1 MYRCHAITSKGLC
14 LSRFFPTTG
23 RASSSCCCRLPPRQD
38 TRPLPL
44 WLSTLFLALP
54 RAHPSLPTTS
64 LSPSPL
70 SLPPSIHP
78 LEDGCANSNTRSHR
92 RVRGGRE
99 RQAHQGATML
109 QRHRRLVARGP
120 APQAMLRPLWYTRA
134 PTPSPPPDPR
144 RTLLSLTLECLY
156 LSYPPGNST
165 AGATQETRAMYADYK
180 LYRVFEAT
188 PVPLPPNERVR
199 IILPP
204 ISRPIYRNLSQSIYR
219 DLSVA
224 IYLSIYHDLSRLL
237 YHTMIL
243 FNVVDAALLMMIL
256 FLLLTRPVLAWTIR
270 LLLIASSL
278 ASVRSLRSL
287 SSFDARSN
295 PKTYCLPLNPNPKN
309 PNHQCA
315 MSRRWCSGSD

>member
-1 MYRCHAITSKGLC
+1 MGACVSLSCNNKQRTLS
-14 LSRFFPTTG
+14 LSRFFPTTE
-23 RASSSCCCRLPPRQD
+23 RASCCCRLPPRQD
-38 TRPLPL
+38 TQPLL

-54 RAHPSLPTTS
+54 RAHPSLSTSPPLPLPS
-64 LSPSPL
+64 LSL
-70 SLPPSIHP
+70 SLHP

-204 ISRPIYRNLSQSIYR
+204 ISRPIYRNLSWSIYR
-219 DLSVA
+219 DLSVV
-224 IYLSIYHDLSRLL
+224 IYLFI
-237 YHTMIL
+237 
-243 FNVVDAALLMMIL
+243 
-256 FLLLTRPVLAWTIR
+256 FLAV
-270 LLLIASSL
+270 SYND
-278 ASVRSLRSL
+278 SV
-287 SSFDARSN
+287 
-295 PKTYCLPLNPNPKN
+295 
-309 PNHQCA
+309 QC
-315 MSRRWCSGSD
+315 C

>member
-1 MYRCHAITSKGLC
+1 
-14 LSRFFPTTG
+14 
-23 RASSSCCCRLPPRQD
+23 
-38 TRPLPL
+38 
-44 WLSTLFLALP
+44 
-54 RAHPSLPTTS
+54 
-64 LSPSPL
+64 
-70 SLPPSIHP
+70 
-78 LEDGCANSNTRSHR
+78 
-92 RVRGGRE
+92 
-99 RQAHQGATML
+99 
-109 QRHRRLVARGP
+109 
-120 APQAMLRPLWYTRA
+120 
-134 PTPSPPPDPR
+134 
-144 RTLLSLTLECLY
+144 
-156 LSYPPGNST
+156 
-165 AGATQETRAMYADYK
+165 MYADYK

-295 PKTYCLPLNPNPKN
+295 PKTYCLPLNPNPQRTQTIDVLCLAGGVVIVIETKITL
-309 PNHQCA
+309 A
-315 MSRRWCSGSD
+315 LVGSSIRFESRDRASDERDR